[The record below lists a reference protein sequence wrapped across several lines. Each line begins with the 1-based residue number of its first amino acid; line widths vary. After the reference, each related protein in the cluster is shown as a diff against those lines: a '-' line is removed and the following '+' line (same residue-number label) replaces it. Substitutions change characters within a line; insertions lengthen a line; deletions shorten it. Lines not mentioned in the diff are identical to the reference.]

1 MIVQVLNGG
10 RHVDSRGR
18 LDHVNDFDMSEVKR
32 MYLITHIDPSVKRG
46 WRAHK
51 LEQRWF
57 YVVEGSF
64 EVSLVKI
71 DDWVSPNPD
80 LQLEVYVLSADKPQ
94 VLHVPVGYATGFKAL
109 ERDAKF
115 IVYADFGIENAVNDN
130 YQYPSDYFTNW
141 K

>member
-1 MIVQVLNGG
+1 MKVQVLNGG
-10 RHVDSRGR
+10 KHVDSRGR

-71 DDWVSPNPD
+71 DDWVNPNPD